1 MADTIQRQMRE
12 DKNDWYKL
20 GERERDCV
28 KVENEVPVR
37 CERRHAMRV

>member
-20 GERERDCV
+20 GERERLR
-28 KVENEVPVR
+28 ESGE
-37 CERRHAMRV
+37 